1 MALGLSKPFTIIK
14 KKRKKKRNLK
24 VICIINSPITH
35 VPPSHYAAPYKS
47 SYHHISTN
55 RTAECSISVYSFR
68 RVFSAVSF
76 LLVYPQFPL
85 FKLHQPSLKIY
96 TIYVKTITLNCVY
109 QRFEC
114 DCQGQRG
121 KNAVS
126 LLVRPWLSFE
136 TCLYLSS
143 IFHNVI

>member
-1 MALGLSKPFTIIK
+1 MGK
-14 KKRKKKRNLK
+14 LK
-24 VICIINSPITH
+24 VICINSPITH
-35 VPPSHYAAPYKS
+35 VPPSNYAAPHKI

-126 LLVRPWLSFE
+126 LLVRPWAEF
-136 TCLYLSS
+136 
-143 IFHNVI
+143 

>member
-1 MALGLSKPFTIIK
+1 MALCLSKPFTIIK
-14 KKRKKKRNLK
+14 KKKRNLK
-24 VICIINSPITH
+24 VICINNSPITH
-35 VPPSHYAAPYKS
+35 VAPSHDAAGPIKS
-47 SYHHISTN
+47 VIITFPP
-55 RTAECSISVYSFR
+55 TGLAACSISVYSFR
-68 RVFSAVSF
+68 RLFSAVSF

-85 FKLHQPSLKIY
+85 FKLNQPSLKIY

-109 QRFEC
+109 QRFKCE
-114 DCQGQRG
+114 CQGQRG